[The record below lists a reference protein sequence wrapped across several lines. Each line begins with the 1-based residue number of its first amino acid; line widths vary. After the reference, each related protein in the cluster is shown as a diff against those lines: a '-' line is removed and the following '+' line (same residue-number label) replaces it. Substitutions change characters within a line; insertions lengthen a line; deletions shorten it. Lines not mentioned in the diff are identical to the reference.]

1 MVSKTL
7 RWLGNNAL
15 GALALFVALGG
26 VSYAASGGFAS
37 GGQLQACVSEG
48 GSITLLKSGKHC
60 SHGQKHIAWNQQG
73 PAGPAG
79 QPGANGTTGSSG
91 AAGATGAAGA
101 KGSPGASGQPS
112 NVMWAK
118 INESGEVENGEGVS
132 DKLTGAGT
140 YEVSFEQ
147 DVTQCAVVA
156 TENEGSIEHF
166 VSTVEQQGGNK
177 ALVILIS
184 RTGGNVTGAFSIIA
198 AC

>member
-1 MVSKTL
+1 
-7 RWLGNNAL
+7 L

-26 VSYAASGGFAS
+26 VSYAASGGFTS
-37 GGQLQACVSEG
+37 GGELQACVSESG
-48 GSITLLKSGKHC
+48 TMTLLKSGKHC
-60 SHGQKHIAWNQQG
+60 KHGQKQVAWNQTG
-73 PAGPAG
+73 PQG
-79 QPGANGTTGSSG
+79 QPGAKGATGSPG
-91 AAGATGAAGA
+91 AAGAAGA
-101 KGSPGASGQPS
+101 NGATGPMGSTGASGQPS

-132 DKLTGAGT
+132 DELTGAGT
-140 YEVSFEQ
+140 YKVSFER

-156 TENEGSIEHF
+156 TENEGSSEHF